1 MNGELSR
8 DFNDEHD
15 SSLEEDTPS
24 TQSDDLEADL
34 SGTL

>member
-1 MNGELSR
+1 MNGEEPL

-15 SSLEEDTPS
+15 SSLEEDKLS
-24 TQSDDLEADL
+24 IQSDDLEADL